1 MKTNCLL
8 LPHSWQIGGWIAFAL
23 WLVFAGVRLLLL
35 YADYNVSDIP
45 LFLRVLLMMLW
56 ELLPYLSIMLI
67 CISRE
72 KQEDEYVQHIRALSV
87 FSLALF
93 LLLLGMLSYGT
104 ERLIDFWGWP
114 NVSYW
119 LTWLR
124 TYFSLTPVAAILY
137 LLIFKGLLFYNWIKS
152 RVNG

>member
-1 MKTNCLL
+1 MKTNNLL
-8 LPHSWQIGGWIAFAL
+8 LPHSWQIGGWIAFVL
-23 WLVFAGVRLLLL
+23 WLVFAGVRLLLF

-104 ERLIDFWGWP
+104 ERLIDYWGWP

-119 LTWLR
+119 LTWSR

-137 LLIFKGLLFYNWIKS
+137 LLIFKGLLLYHWLKS
-152 RVNG
+152 RDNG

>member
-1 MKTNCLL
+1 MKTNNLL
-8 LPHSWQIGGWIAFAL
+8 LPHSWQIGGWIAFVL
-23 WLVFAGVRLLLL
+23 WLVFAGVRLLLF

-104 ERLIDFWGWP
+104 ERLGAYWGWP

-119 LTWLR
+119 LTWSR

-137 LLIFKGLLFYNWIKS
+137 
-152 RVNG
+152 

>member
-1 MKTNCLL
+1 MKTNSLL

-23 WLVFAGVRLLLL
+23 WLVFAGVRLLLF

-104 ERLIDFWGWP
+104 ERLIDFLGWP

-119 LTWLR
+119 LTWSR

-137 LLIFKGLLFYNWIKS
+137 LLIFKGVLFYNWIKS

>member
-1 MKTNCLL
+1 MKTNNLL
-8 LPHSWQIGGWIAFAL
+8 LPHSWQIGGWIAFVL
-23 WLVFAGVRLLLL
+23 WLVFAGVRLLLF

-67 CISRE
+67 CFSRV
-72 KQEDEYVQHIRALSV
+72 KLLFVFVQHIRALSV
-87 FSLALF
+87 FRLALF

-104 ERLIDFWGWP
+104 ERLIDYWGWP

-119 LTWLR
+119 LTWSR

-152 RVNG
+152 RANG

>member
-1 MKTNCLL
+1 MKTNSLL

-23 WLVFAGVRLLLL
+23 WLVFAGVRLLLFD
-35 YADYNVSDIP
+35 ADYNVSDSP

-104 ERLIDFWGWP
+104 ERLIDYWGWP

-119 LTWLR
+119 LTWSR

-152 RVNG
+152 RANG

>member
-1 MKTNCLL
+1 MKTKSLL

-104 ERLIDFWGWP
+104 ERLIDFCGWP

-119 LTWLR
+119 LTWSR

>member
-1 MKTNCLL
+1 MKTNNLL
-8 LPHSWQIGGWIAFAL
+8 LPHSWQIGGWIAFVL
-23 WLVFAGVRLLLL
+23 WLVFAGGRLLLF

-104 ERLIDFWGWP
+104 ERLIDYWGWP

-119 LTWLR
+119 LTWSR

-152 RVNG
+152 RANG

>member
-1 MKTNCLL
+1 MKTNNLL
-8 LPHSWQIGGWIAFAL
+8 LPHSWQIGGWIAFVL
-23 WLVFAGVRLLLL
+23 WLVFAGVRLLLF

-104 ERLIDFWGWP
+104 ARLIDYWG
-114 NVSYW
+114 
-119 LTWLR
+119 
-124 TYFSLTPVAAILY
+124 
-137 LLIFKGLLFYNWIKS
+137 
-152 RVNG
+152 

>member
-1 MKTNCLL
+1 MKTNNLL
-8 LPHSWQIGGWIAFAL
+8 LPHSWQIGGWIAFVL
-23 WLVFAGVRLLLL
+23 WLVFAGVRLLLF

-104 ERLIDFWGWP
+104 WRLIGYWGWP

-119 LTWLR
+119 LTWSR

-152 RVNG
+152 RANG

>member
-1 MKTNCLL
+1 M
-8 LPHSWQIGGWIAFAL
+8 L
-23 WLVFAGVRLLLL
+23 WLVFAGVRLLLF

-93 LLLLGMLSYGT
+93 LLLLEMLSYGT
-104 ERLIDFWGWP
+104 ERLIDYWGWP

-119 LTWLR
+119 LTWSR
-124 TYFSLTPVAAILY
+124 TYFSLTPVVAILY
-137 LLIFKGLLFYNWIKS
+137 LLIFKGLLLYNWLKS
-152 RVNG
+152 RDNG

>member
-1 MKTNCLL
+1 MKTNNLL
-8 LPHSWQIGGWIAFAL
+8 LPHSWQIGGWIAFVL
-23 WLVFAGVRLLLL
+23 WLVFAGVRLLLF

-45 LFLRVLLMMLW
+45 LFLRVSLMMLC

-104 ERLIDFWGWP
+104 ERLIDYWGWP

-119 LTWLR
+119 LTWSR

-152 RVNG
+152 RANG

>member
-1 MKTNCLL
+1 MKTNNLL
-8 LPHSWQIGGWIAFAL
+8 LPHSWQIGGWIAFVL
-23 WLVFAGVRLLLL
+23 WLVFAGVRLLLF
-35 YADYNVSDIP
+35 YADYIVSDIP
-45 LFLRVLLMMLW
+45 LFLWVLLMMLW

-104 ERLIDFWGWP
+104 ERLIDYWGWP

-119 LTWLR
+119 LTWSR

-152 RVNG
+152 RDNG